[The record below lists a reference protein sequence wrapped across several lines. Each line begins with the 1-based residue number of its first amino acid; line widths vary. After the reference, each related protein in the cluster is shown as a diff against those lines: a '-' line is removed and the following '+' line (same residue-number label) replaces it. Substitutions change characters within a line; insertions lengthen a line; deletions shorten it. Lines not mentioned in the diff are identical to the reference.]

1 MVLQKSCEQT
11 DGRRDRRTDNS
22 DFIGP
27 SVLRGSKTK
36 KKLHSIN
43 VQSIQYE
50 IQNTIH
56 TYNKEQYYTLP
67 IYKYTPYKELHLK

>member
-1 MVLQKSCEQT
+1 M
-11 DGRRDRRTDNS
+11 
-22 DFIGP
+22 I
-27 SVLRGSKTK
+27 K
-36 KKLHSIN
+36 KCTHQYDAYIYNKQIINNAAIN

-67 IYKYTPYKELHLK
+67 IYKYTTYKELHLKQ